1 VDIIRDTVPAT
12 GTVHHCLTRGGQ
24 RFALVVDKAERRML
38 VVYGSADLDVAT
50 QTVILDHDEA
60 DQIASVLQSRSVA
73 DRLAFLERRVAE
85 LTEEAS

>member
-1 VDIIRDTVPAT
+1 MRGWVLDPMVRGAGRNQADGQGKPDGGSSTVDIIRDTVPAT
-12 GTVHHCLTRGGQ
+12 G
-24 RFALVVDKAERRML
+24 
-38 VVYGSADLDVAT
+38 LDVAT

-60 DQIASVLQSRSVA
+60 DQVASVLQSRSVA